1 MKKIII
7 TFIFLVFSFFIFS
20 TNVFV
25 EWPCDM
31 WESGDV
37 KWTLTDCLWSTDLVW
52 AWEDL
57 ALEDWFKEKIITW
70 TQNIALYLGIAAV
83 FAIVLSALMMT
94 ISAWDDEK
102 VSKAKN
108 VLKWAIF
115 WLLWIILASTIITL
129 VVKFIYDLS

>member
-20 TNVFV
+20 TTFS
-25 EWPCDM
+25 W
-31 WESGDV
+31 
-37 KWTLTDCLWSTDLVW
+37 DCSNLDIKSCLNGTKLVW

-57 ALEDWFKEKIITW
+57 KLESWFKDKIIKW
-70 TQNIALYLGIAAV
+70 TQNIALYLGIASV

-94 ISAWDDEK
+94 ISAWEDEK

-108 VLKWAIF
+108 IFKWAIF